1 MKAVSVPDRV
11 LIVGAGGL
19 GCPAAI
25 RLAAEGVAITLVD
38 DDVVDETNLARQILF
53 SDADVGV
60 AKVEAA
66 ARALRLRYPAVD
78 VATLNARLTSAD
90 EALVARHTVV
100 LDGTD
105 NFPTRFAV
113 NALCVSAGVPFVHGA
128 AIGWQGQV
136 LTVLPGHSACLACV
150 FEAEPPAG
158 AAPSCAEAGV
168 IAPLV
173 GIVGGWMAA
182 EALSLLKGERPETV
196 DAMRVFDAL
205 TGSRRLARV
214 GRDPR
219 CAVCHAAASS
229 QQRWNA
235 LRSPPDARLD
245 VSAERCPMTWV
256 RTKLALEQLAAER
269 VLEVVLAAGEMLEN
283 VPRNA
288 REDGFIVEGPESIG
302 TDRHRILI
310 RRGD

>member
-1 MKAVSVPDRV
+1 MAARV

-25 RLAAEGVAITLVD
+25 RLASEGVAITLVD

-53 SDADVGV
+53 TNADVDV

-66 ARALRLRYPAVD
+66 ASALRRRYPGAD
-78 VATLNARLTSAD
+78 VETLNARLTPDHA
-90 EALVARHTVV
+90 ALVARHTVV

-105 NFPTRFAV
+105 NFPTRFTV

-136 LTVLPGHSACLACV
+136 LTVLPGQSACLACV
-150 FEAEPPAG
+150 FESEPPPG
-158 AAPSCAEAGV
+158 AAPTCAEAGV

-173 GIVGGWMAA
+173 GIVGGWMAS
-182 EALSLLKGERPETV
+182 EAISLLSGKKPETV
-196 DAMRVFDAL
+196 DAMRVFDAF
-205 TGSRRLARV
+205 TGKRRLARV
-214 GRDPR
+214 GRDPD
-219 CAVCHAAASS
+219 CAVCEPLTSETTPSA
-229 QQRWNA
+229 Q
-235 LRSPPDARLD
+235 PDAALD

-256 RTKLALEQLAAER
+256 RTKLELERLAPES
-269 VLEVVLAAGEMLEN
+269 VLEVVLATGEMLEN
-283 VPRNA
+283 VPKNA
-288 REDGFIVEGPESIG
+288 REDGFLVEGPESIG
-302 TDRHRILI
+302 PDRHRILI